1 MIECPVCGGEG
12 REETEEVQYSPQ
24 NYARFPE
31 PEYVIVMV
39 ECWQCKGGGEIEDE
53 TTDL

>member
-1 MIECPVCGGEG
+1 MIECPVCEGEG
-12 REETEEVQYSPQ
+12 REETEEVGYAAQ

-31 PEYVIVMV
+31 PDYVIVMV
-39 ECWQCKGGGEIEDE
+39 ECWQCKGRGEIEDG